1 MMECTPLPLCVYSV
15 LSRAIIADDKGN
27 IFQRRPPRL
36 MFIFIDEHVSSHL
49 ENKIVVQKMD
59 SQRKGGTHCD
69 GNRARETLQS

>member
-1 MMECTPLPLCVYSV
+1 M
-15 LSRAIIADDKGN
+15 IAEGKGN

-36 MFIFIDEHVSSHL
+36 TFIVIDKHVSSHL

-59 SQRKGGTHCD
+59 RQRKGGTHCD